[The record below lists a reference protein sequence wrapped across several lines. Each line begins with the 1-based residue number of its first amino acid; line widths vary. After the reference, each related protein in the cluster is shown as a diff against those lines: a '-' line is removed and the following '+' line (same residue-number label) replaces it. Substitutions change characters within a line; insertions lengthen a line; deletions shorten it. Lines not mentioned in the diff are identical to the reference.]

1 MITILLLGLTLL
13 WTIIAVLKEKGKPK
27 PSYMHAIIILLVGA
41 GIALIQPFKIERVD
55 AGHVGI
61 KVNLAGD
68 NRGVGKYE
76 YKTGWVIINKWIN
89 KLYEFPTFQQSIEY
103 PEQSV
108 ITKGGLSASIHP
120 KFNYSLK
127 AGDIGD
133 MFSNLRI
140 PVKDIEQGWLQN
152 AIVGAVNDVANK
164 WTIDDIFNNMEQF
177 EADIIKESNKR
188 VSKWFII
195 SQLRTNI
202 IPPQSLQINI
212 QEKTNAIQK
221 VQIAENNKLV
231 AIAQGLE
238 RIAKAQA
245 DSATAVI
252 TASGEARAIKIK
264 QLSLNQEYIDYLKVQ
279 KWNGVSPTMV
289 TSDKSGFIISPGK
302 TN

>member
-164 WTIDDIFNNMEQF
+164 WTIDDIFNNREQF

-238 RIAKAQA
+238 RMAKAQA

-264 QLSLNQEYIDYLKVQ
+264 QLSLTQEYIDYLKVQ

>member
-103 PEQSV
+103 PELSV

-164 WTIDDIFNNMEQF
+164 WTIDDIFNNREQF

>member
-13 WTIIAVLKEKGKPK
+13 WTIIAVLKEKSKPK
-27 PSYMHAIIILLVGA
+27 PSYMHAVIILLVGT

-164 WTIDDIFNNMEQF
+164 WTIDDIFNNREQF

-289 TSDKSGFIISPGK
+289 TSDKSGFIINPGK

>member
-41 GIALIQPFKIERVD
+41 GIALIQPFKIERVG

-164 WTIDDIFNNMEQF
+164 WTIDDIFNNREQF

>member
-164 WTIDDIFNNMEQF
+164 W
-177 EADIIKESNKR
+177 IIKESNKR

>member
-108 ITKGGLSASIHP
+108 ITKGGLSEKKKK

-164 WTIDDIFNNMEQF
+164 WTIDDIFNNREQF

>member
-55 AGHVGI
+55 AGNVGI

-164 WTIDDIFNNMEQF
+164 WTIDDIFNNREQF

>member
-1 MITILLLGLTLL
+1 MITIILLGLTALFSL
-13 WTIIAVLKEKGKPK
+13 ISFLKERKKPVPSYTNTIITCV
-27 PSYMHAIIILLVGA
+27 VGVA
-41 GIALIQPFKIERVD
+41 IALIQPFKVERVD

-76 YKTGWVIINKWIN
+76 YKTGWVIINNWIN
-89 KLYEFPTFQQSIEY
+89 RLYEFPTFQQSIEY

-140 PVKDIEQGWLQN
+140 SVKEIEQGWLQN
-152 AIVGAVNDVANK
+152 AIVGAMNDVANK
-164 WTIDDIFNNMEQF
+164 WTIDNIFNDREQF
-177 EADIIKESNKR
+177 EADIIKEANKR

-289 TSDKSGFIISPGK
+289 TSDKSGFIISTANNK
-302 TN
+302 

>member
-55 AGHVGI
+55 AGHGGI

-164 WTIDDIFNNMEQF
+164 WTIDDIFNNREQF

>member
-1 MITILLLGLTLL
+1 MITFILLGLTGLF
-13 WTIIAVLKEKGKPK
+13 TFITFLKERKKEK
-27 PSYMHAIIILLVGA
+27 PSYTNAIITLVVGVA
-41 GIALIQPFKIERVD
+41 ISLIQPFRVERVD

-76 YKTGWVIINKWIN
+76 YKTGWVIINAWIN
-89 KLYEFPTFQQSIEY
+89 RLYEFPTFQQSIEY

-140 PVKDIEQGWLQN
+140 PVKEIEQGWLQN
-152 AIVGAVNDVANK
+152 AIVGAMNDVANK
-164 WTIDDIFNNMEQF
+164 WTIDNIFNDREQF
-177 EADIIKESNKR
+177 EADIIKEANKR

-289 TSDKSGFIISPGK
+289 TSDKSGFIIS
-302 TN
+302 TNNK

>member
-1 MITILLLGLTLL
+1 MITIILLGLTALF
-13 WTIIAVLKEKGKPK
+13 TFITYLKERRKEKPV
-27 PSYMHAIIILLVGA
+27 YTNAIIILVVGA
-41 GIALIQPFKIERVD
+41 ALSLLQPFKVERVD

-76 YKTGWVIINKWIN
+76 YKTGWVIINNWIN
-89 KLYEFPTFQQSIEY
+89 RLYEFPTFQQSIEY

-140 PVKDIEQGWLQN
+140 PVKEIEQGWLQN
-152 AIVGAVNDVANK
+152 AIVGAMNDVANK
-164 WTIDDIFNNMEQF
+164 WTIDNIFNNREQF
-177 EADIIKESNKR
+177 EADIIKEANKR

-289 TSDKSGFIISPGK
+289 TSDKSGFIISPNNK
-302 TN
+302 

>member
-1 MITILLLGLTLL
+1 
-13 WTIIAVLKEKGKPK
+13 
-27 PSYMHAIIILLVGA
+27 
-41 GIALIQPFKIERVD
+41 
-55 AGHVGI
+55 
-61 KVNLAGD
+61 

-164 WTIDDIFNNMEQF
+164 WTIDDIFNNREQF

>member
-164 WTIDDIFNNMEQF
+164 WTIDDIFNNREQF
-177 EADIIKESNKR
+177 EADIIKESNKKSFQ
-188 VSKWFII
+188 VVYY
-195 SQLRTNI
+195 
-202 IPPQSLQINI
+202 QSVKN
-212 QEKTNAIQK
+212 EYNT
-221 VQIAENNKLV
+221 
-231 AIAQGLE
+231 
-238 RIAKAQA
+238 
-245 DSATAVI
+245 SA
-252 TASGEARAIKIK
+252 
-264 QLSLNQEYIDYLKVQ
+264 
-279 KWNGVSPTMV
+279 
-289 TSDKSGFIISPGK
+289 ISP
-302 TN
+302 N

>member
-164 WTIDDIFNNMEQF
+164 WTIDDIFNNREQF

-264 QLSLNQEYIDYLKVQ
+264 QLSLNQEYIDYL
-279 KWNGVSPTMV
+279 
-289 TSDKSGFIISPGK
+289 
-302 TN
+302 

>member
-133 MFSNLRI
+133 MFSNLRM
-140 PVKDIEQGWLQN
+140 PEKEIEQGLLQN
-152 AIVGAVNDVANK
+152 AIVGAVNAGANK
-164 WTIDDIFNNMEQF
+164 WTIDDIFNNREQF

>member
-1 MITILLLGLTLL
+1 MFTIVLLVFAFA
-13 WTIIAVLKEKGKPK
+13 IAGISYIKERKKDK
-27 PSYMHAIIILLVGA
+27 PSYSGTVITLIIGLAVAFL
-41 GIALIQPFKIERVD
+41 QPFQVERVD

-89 KLYEFPTFQQSIEY
+89 RLYEFPTFQQSIEY

-140 PVKDIEQGWLQN
+140 PVKEIEQGWLQN
-152 AIVGAVNDVANK
+152 AIVGAMNDVANK
-164 WTIDDIFNNMEQF
+164 WTIDDIFNNREQF

-188 VSKWFII
+188 VSKWFLI

-202 IPPQSLQINI
+202 IPPQSLQNNI

-252 TASGEARAIKIK
+252 NAAGEARAIKIK

-302 TN
+302 SN

>member
-164 WTIDDIFNNMEQF
+164 WTIDDIFNNREQF

-302 TN
+302 TK